1 MKYRLAAI
9 LPTYL
14 VMFVGCYY
22 AAFLLRFDFTLPPE
36 VKTMFFTTVVSLV
49 GVKFMM
55 CLLTGEWQRSYRY
68 ATFPD
73 VFYVAA
79 SATGAAAII
88 FIANY
93 FKLFGPIP
101 RSVILIDWALTIPAS
116 GLVRIG
122 TRVYTE
128 IIRSRFA
135 RRAKLRTL
143 VMGIDREAI
152 EILRTIQA
160 SDSEYQIVGL
170 VDEKS
175 SKNRSLIAGVPIFPL
190 EMGWAKLTA
199 KLSAEHVLIPSS
211 VSGRS
216 VREIVEESK
225 ATGFKAHVI
234 PSVQEIVGGRFK
246 LSVRD
251 VTISDLLRREP
262 AQLDMASIREYV
274 ENKRVLVT
282 GAAGSIGSELCR
294 QLLRFKPSTL
304 VMVDQSEFGMFT
316 IGQEFETLVPPG
328 TSVKYHIADV
338 ADPDAINRIME
349 SHKPEAVFHA
359 AAYKHVPLMED
370 NVREAIRNNVLGT
383 KNVVD
388 RAEEHQVQR
397 FVLIST
403 DKAVRP
409 TSVMGATKLMAE
421 KYVQAASTRSDIRCI
436 TVRFGNVL
444 NSAGSVVPTFRRQIE
459 NGGPVTVT
467 HPEMERFFMT
477 IPEAVQLV
485 LQAGAIG
492 GSGDVLVLEMGEP
505 CKIVDLAKDMISL
518 SGLKYPDDIE
528 IVFTGL
534 RPGEKLYEELFYDS
548 ESCSE
553 KIHDK
558 IFCATRKTPALAQVI
573 NDINE
578 LRNVI
583 GEESDRK
590 CSQRFWEVINRYVA
604 AEEEAATTVPFRKA
618 A

>member
-1 MKYRLAAI
+1 MKFRLAAI

-14 VMFVGCYY
+14 AMFVGCYY
-22 AAFLLRFDFTLPPE
+22 AAFLLRFDFVLPPE
-36 VKTMFFTTVVSLV
+36 VSTMFTTTVVSLV
-49 GVKFMM
+49 GVKLMM
-55 CLLTGEWQRSYRY
+55 CLLTGEWNRSYRY
-68 ATFPD
+68 ATLPD
-73 VFYVAA
+73 VVYVAA

-88 FIANY
+88 YFANMY
-93 FKLFGPIP
+93 KLFGPIP
-101 RSVILIDWALTIPAS
+101 RSVILIDWALTIPSS

-122 TRVYTE
+122 TRLYTE
-128 IIRSRFA
+128 IIRSRF
-135 RRAKLRTL
+135 RNREKLRTL
-143 VMGIDREAI
+143 VIGVDREAI
-152 EILRTIQA
+152 EILRTIQSA
-160 SDSEYQIVGL
+160 DCEYQIVAL
-170 VDEKS
+170 IDDKPVNHK
-175 SKNRSLIAGVPIFPL
+175 SLIAGVPVYSL
-190 EMGWAKLTA
+190 DKGWQRLTA
-199 KLSAEHVLIPSS
+199 VLAAEHVLIPSS
-211 VSGRS
+211 VSGRR

-225 ATGFKAHVI
+225 AAGFKAHVI

-262 AQLDMASIREYV
+262 AELDMESIREYV
-274 ENKRVLVT
+274 EDHRVLVT

-294 QLLRFKPSTL
+294 QLLRFKPATL
-304 VMVDQSEFGMFT
+304 VLVDQSEFGMFT
-316 IGQEFETLVPPG
+316 IGQEFEDCVAPETA
-328 TSVKYHIADV
+328 VKFVVADV
-338 ADPDAINRIME
+338 ADPEAIGRVME
-349 SHKPEAVFHA
+349 THQPQSVFHA

-370 NVREAIRNNVLGT
+370 NVREAIRNNVFGT

-388 RAEEHQVQR
+388 RAEEHKVER

-409 TSVMGATKLMAE
+409 TSVMGATKLLAE
-421 KYVQAASTRSDIRCI
+421 KYVQSASKRSDLRAI

-459 NGGPVTVT
+459 GGGPVTVT

-548 ESCSE
+548 EDCSD

-558 IFCATRKTPALAQVI
+558 IFCASRETPPLPQVI
-573 NDINE
+573 RDVKE
-578 LRNVI
+578 LR
-583 GEESDRK
+583 ELLELSERE
-590 CSQRFWEVINRYVA
+590 CAQRFWEIVNRYVA
-604 AEEEAATTVPFRKA
+604 AEEKATVPIRKA